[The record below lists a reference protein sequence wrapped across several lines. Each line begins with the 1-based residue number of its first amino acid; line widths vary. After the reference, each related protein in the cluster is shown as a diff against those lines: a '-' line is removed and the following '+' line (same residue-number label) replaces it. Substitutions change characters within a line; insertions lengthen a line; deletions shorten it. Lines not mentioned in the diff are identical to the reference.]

1 MKSIVVGADKLPK
14 RRVTERPWMLQRQA
28 RTCCR
33 HTQGSGGGLLNVW
46 QGTTRHVD
54 GAATNVRRRMGTM
67 SQGHRKRIEASKPG
81 NVCDRP
87 SDKVDVQKL
96 ARAVL

>member
-1 MKSIVVGADKLPK
+1 MRSIVVGADKLPK
-14 RRVTERPWMLQRQA
+14 WRVTERPWMLQRQA

-46 QGTTRHVD
+46 QGTPRHVD
-54 GAATNVRRRMGTM
+54 GPASNVRRRMGTM

-87 SDKVDVQKL
+87 SDKVEVQKL